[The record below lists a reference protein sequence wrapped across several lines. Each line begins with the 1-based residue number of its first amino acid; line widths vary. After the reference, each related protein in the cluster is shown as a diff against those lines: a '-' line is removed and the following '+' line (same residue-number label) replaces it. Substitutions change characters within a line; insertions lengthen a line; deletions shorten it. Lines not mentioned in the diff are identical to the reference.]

1 MSRDSENSPA
11 SFELHR
17 ISGQPL
23 PLVLFRGALP
33 LDGDPGE
40 TCEALFAGNGWGGGW
55 RDGIYP
61 YHHFHATTHEVLGI
75 ARGRAKVRF
84 GGDDGPLVEVGAG
97 DVVVIPAGISHK
109 KEGGSTDLLVV
120 GAYPGEREP
129 DMQRGLPG
137 EHPTAAAKAS
147 RVPVPASDP
156 VFGVKGPLLRHWS
169 GADRGRG

>member
-1 MSRDSENSPA
+1 MSQGRENPTVPL
-11 SFELHR
+11 ELHR

-23 PLVLFRGALP
+23 PLIVFRGALP
-33 LDGDPGE
+33 LDGDPGG

-55 RDGIYP
+55 QNGIYS

-75 ARGRAKVRF
+75 ARGHAKVRF
-84 GGDDGPLVEVGAG
+84 GGDEGPLVEVAAG

-109 KEGGSTDLLVV
+109 KEGGSADLLVV

-129 DMQRGLPG
+129 DMQRGLPH

-147 RVPVPASDP
+147 RVPVPATDP
-156 VFGVKGPLLRHWS
+156 VFGAEGPLLRHWS
-169 GADRGRG
+169 GADRARG